1 MPSGLKRACSPEVA
15 RWWISGIGGDWIGFA
30 RKVLGSEEVSVKP
43 GESCRFWWRCM
54 RLKGGLDSVWFS
66 RELKTSKRRS
76 VLFTRF
82 SPFRQIVIST
92 TIHPPCNKQVASVTL
107 EAHGTTGRKSAR
119 MNTVVARP

>member
-1 MPSGLKRACSPEVA
+1 MGSKLLHMCGVA
-15 RWWISGIGGDWIGFA
+15 GGGAVVDGRI
-30 RKVLGSEEVSVKP
+30 VLGSEEVSVKP

-54 RLKGGLDSVWFS
+54 RLKSGLDSVWFS

-92 TIHPPCNKQVASVTL
+92 TIHPLV
-107 EAHGTTGRKSAR
+107 
-119 MNTVVARP
+119 